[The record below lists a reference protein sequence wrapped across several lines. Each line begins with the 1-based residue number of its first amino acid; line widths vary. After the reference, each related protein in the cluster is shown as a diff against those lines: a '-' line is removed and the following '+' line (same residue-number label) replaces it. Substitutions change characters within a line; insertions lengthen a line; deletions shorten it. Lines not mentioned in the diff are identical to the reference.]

1 MEKRDQRVRI
11 DNQGALGCLDR
22 RLEMRKLN
30 VMLPPLVARIRRCL
44 LVFAVAGGMSL
55 LAVNA
60 QGAGDTLP
68 PEVEVLIGMRIPAK
82 APGRGGNVPGW
93 GRMGSY
99 ALDAVILPQQSLGV
113 EELYRDDVSI
123 FAIILL
129 DEKDWSRTIL
139 DAQVIPQKLLWY
151 YVKNGKFVE
160 KKNRRLHSFSSM
172 CKRADSET
180 IVGLMRPEPGKENC
194 THNSKQV
201 IRAWKIEQQTGR
213 ITGIPTQDVSCFK
226 GDADYS
232 CE

>member
-1 MEKRDQRVRI
+1 MKPVIQSDV
-11 DNQGALGCLDR
+11 LS
-22 RLEMRKLN
+22 
-30 VMLPPLVARIRRCL
+30 RIRRGL
-44 LVFAVAGGMSL
+44 LVLAVAGGMT
-55 LAVNA
+55 VM
-60 QGAGDTLP
+60 AGSAYCEGDVLP
-68 PEVEVLIGMRIPAK
+68 PEVRAMVGMRIPAK
-82 APGRGGNVPGW
+82 APGKGGDVPGW

-99 ALDAVILPQQSLGV
+99 ALDAATLPQQSLGV
-113 EELYRDDVSI
+113 EELYRDNVSI

-160 KKNRRLHSFSSM
+160 KKNRRLYSFNSM

-180 IVGLMRPEPGKENC
+180 IVGLMRPESGKENC
-194 THNSKQV
+194 THHSKQV
-201 IRAWKIEQQTGR
+201 MHAWKIGQQTGR
-213 ITGIPTQDVSCFK
+213 ITDIPAQGVSCFR